1 MYMRGDWCR
10 TLRALDLGG
19 SHLPVCKEYTK
30 PLGEWPPG
38 EFVQS
43 LPAEHVFGPVHAVMM
58 SEDYI
63 VVSVPRLDDPSI
75 LVWVIVQEGSTFF
88 AHRIDVTWR
97 WPEWRNEFLD

>member
-1 MYMRGDWCR
+1 MYTRGDWCR
-10 TLRALDLGG
+10 TLKAFDWGG
-19 SHLPVCKEYTK
+19 SRLPVCKEYTK
-30 PLGEWPPG
+30 PLGAWPPG

-63 VVSVPRLDDPSI
+63 VVSVPRLDDPST
-75 LVWVIVQEGSTFF
+75 LVWVIVQEGETFF
-88 AHRIDVTWR
+88 AHRIAVAWR